1 MASRKLRFAIFGNT
15 YQPKKSVSVQKLLA
29 CLTQRQADVCI
40 EREFYDFITTGQRLP
55 IDNVQVIEGRDFS
68 ADFVISMGGDGTFLR
83 AASMV
88 GGKQIPILG
97 INTGRLGFLADVNA
111 QEIERTIQALYE
123 GDYTVDTRAVIQIET
138 EGQPL
143 QGYQCAL
150 NDVAILKRDNASMIT
165 IHTTIN
171 GDYLTTYQADGLI
184 LSTPTGSTAYSLSN
198 GGPIIVPGTHVFS
211 LTAVAPH
218 SLNVRPIVVSEDSE
232 IKLTIESRTHNF
244 LVALDG
250 RSEKLDDTTKLTLR
264 KAPYRV
270 KVIKRAGTKYFHT
283 LREKMMWGAIP
294 SAVSR

>member
-264 KAPYRV
+264 KAPDRV